1 MWLSL
6 YEYYQTR
13 YELLWKLIICFTPTC
28 IYHCLILLA
37 AFTKYLW
44 FMIPCIYFTRIC
56 KRYLLDWKVS
66 NIFPVINNMFI
77 KTNICCRR
85 YKIVVEVENV
95 EIMSGSEVL
104 HGFALFLIAL
114 ARVIHYTNL
123 FYGHMQWHQYFLII
137 YNYIETNDFSSITS

>member
-1 MWLSL
+1 M
-6 YEYYQTR
+6 
-13 YELLWKLIICFTPTC
+13 
-28 IYHCLILLA
+28 
-37 AFTKYLW
+37 
-44 FMIPCIYFTRIC
+44 
-56 KRYLLDWKVS
+56 DWKVS

-137 YNYIETNDFSSITS
+137 YNYIGTNDFLSITSAVIYWAMVLQKFAVMFLFRQCAQSSSIEYFEIHQQRPYFELKARQKNL